1 MFDPRGIFLSF
12 GNCAGPP
19 GCGKGTQ
26 SPFIKEEY
34 CLCHLA
40 TGDMLRNA
48 AIKGTPLG
56 LEVKAAMESVLAH
69 FLHHQL
75 SPSKSHF
82 YTCLNVLDIHLIY
95 FIQKSLRPPIAKW
108 NHQWFTLKC
117 LLRLLKNCWYWP
129 NYFTKCTGMQ
139 GKLVSDD
146 LVVGIIDDAL
156 KRPACE
162 KGFILDGFPRTVVQA
177 EKVSHLR
184 CVKAVAMWDGNL
196 YLFFLCGCQLFKD
209 KLLHELL
216 ALSSSCYGLLC
227 NVGVCNFALSCETK
241 SWRFAPLWTETTVDH
256 MP

>member
-1 MFDPRGIFLSF
+1 MGDEGGRVAERESEKRVGSMAAPNLEDVGSAALFAEMLRRFK
-12 GNCAGPP
+12 CATKGEKRIILVGPP

-95 FIQKSLRPPIAKW
+95 FIQKSLRPPIAK
-108 NHQWFTLKC
+108 
-117 LLRLLKNCWYWP
+117 
-129 NYFTKCTGMQ
+129 
-139 GKLVSDD
+139 
-146 LVVGIIDDAL
+146 
-156 KRPACE
+156 
-162 KGFILDGFPRTVVQA
+162 
-177 EKVSHLR
+177 
-184 CVKAVAMWDGNL
+184 
-196 YLFFLCGCQLFKD
+196 
-209 KLLHELL
+209 
-216 ALSSSCYGLLC
+216 
-227 NVGVCNFALSCETK
+227 
-241 SWRFAPLWTETTVDH
+241 
-256 MP
+256 